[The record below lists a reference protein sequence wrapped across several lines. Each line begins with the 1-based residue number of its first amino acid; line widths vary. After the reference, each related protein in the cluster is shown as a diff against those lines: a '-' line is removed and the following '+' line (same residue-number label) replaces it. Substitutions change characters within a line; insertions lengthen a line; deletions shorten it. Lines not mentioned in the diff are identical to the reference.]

1 MDEFDQL
8 LKKIDKFDDERK
20 KNNKIIAQLE
30 DRYVNLEKEFNT
42 LSKEIKELTSEFSRM
57 SVLGTRFEHI
67 DTEIA
72 NSKLVFNKKIEEIE
86 KLRSDQLKEREQ
98 IRKDDFNSI
107 NKTLTSFKTDLSII
121 NDIKKK
127 QISLEEEE
135 FRINRAVDELGQRIE
150 QIVKSYDETVRSQ
163 RTVIE
168 GRSQDTKKISDLQ
181 TEASVLRKR
190 VDEQRGSIDLLSD
203 SVRKIELKV
212 GELQTSENEQRN
224 AQQAF
229 IEKQNLIEFERERLW
244 KEWETRV
251 NEISEQG
258 MKLSAR
264 LQEIE
269 NAHRE
274 LKRSKESF
282 DEITERFERRI
293 NEISEMQRLAD
304 ERSRQDWIS
313 FKSEDQKRW
322 TNYTLGQDEK
332 INEVDRQLKKINDR
346 LIMLDDLTQELND
359 KFNQNILGDRKKT
372 QTLIDLLQ
380 EWDELNRREF
390 GNP

>member
-1 MDEFDQL
+1 M
-8 LKKIDKFDDERK
+8 
-20 KNNKIIAQLE
+20 
-30 DRYVNLEKEFNT
+30 
-42 LSKEIKELTSEFSRM
+42 
-57 SVLGTRFEHI
+57 
-67 DTEIA
+67 
-72 NSKLVFNKKIEEIE
+72 
-86 KLRSDQLKEREQ
+86 
-98 IRKDDFNSI
+98 
-107 NKTLTSFKTDLSII
+107 
-121 NDIKKK
+121 
-127 QISLEEEE
+127 
-135 FRINRAVDELGQRIE
+135 
-150 QIVKSYDETVRSQ
+150 RSQ

-203 SVRKIELKV
+203 NIRKIELKV
-212 GELQTSENEQRN
+212 GELQTSENEQRT

-229 IEKQNLIEFERERLW
+229 LEKQNLIEFERERLW

-269 NAHRE
+269 NTHRE

-304 ERSRQDWIS
+304 ERSRQEWIS

-346 LIMLDDLTQELND
+346 LIILDDLTQELND
-359 KFNQNILGDRKKT
+359 KFNQNILGDRKKM
-372 QTLIDLLQ
+372 QTLIDLFQ
-380 EWDELNRREF
+380 EWDEINKREF